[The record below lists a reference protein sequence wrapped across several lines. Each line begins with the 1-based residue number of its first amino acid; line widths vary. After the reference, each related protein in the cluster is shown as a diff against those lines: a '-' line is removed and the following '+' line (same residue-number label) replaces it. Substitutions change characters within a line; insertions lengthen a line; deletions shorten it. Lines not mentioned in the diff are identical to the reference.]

1 MSALYN
7 KLSFEI
13 SKLITRT
20 YSTSFSFAVRSL
32 NPEMRMAIYSI
43 YGFVRIADEI
53 VDTFHNHKK
62 DSLLTDFE
70 NDYYTAYLNGI
81 SLNPVLHSFQ
91 EVVKTYDIPDDLI
104 QAFLTSMKSDLKEK
118 DYTGKNKIDQ
128 YIYGSA
134 EAVGLMCL
142 KVFTNNNEAKYEDLK
157 LPAMKLGSAFQKVN
171 FLRDL
176 KNDIELLGR
185 HYFPIKGREEFSETM
200 KMEIVRDIRND
211 FSLSYEG
218 IKRLPKEAKV
228 PVLTA
233 YLYFYTL
240 LIKISHTPASDIIN
254 KRIRISNFR
263 KALLYL
269 KAFLMCKMK
278 MI

>member
-1 MSALYN
+1 
-7 KLSFEI
+7 
-13 SKLITRT
+13 
-20 YSTSFSFAVRSL
+20 
-32 NPEMRMAIYSI
+32 MRKAIYSI

-53 VDTFHNHKK
+53 VDTFHDHKK
-62 DSLLTDFE
+62 AVLLTDFE
-70 NDYYTAYLNGI
+70 NDYYTAYREGI
-81 SLNPVLHSFQ
+81 SINPVLHCFQ

-104 QAFLTSMKSDLKEK
+104 QAFLTSMKSDLEEK
-118 DYTGKNKIDQ
+118 DYSGKGKIDR

-142 KVFTNNNEAKYEDLK
+142 KVFTHNDEKRYEDLK
-157 LPAMKLGSAFQKVN
+157 FPAMKLGAAFQKVN

-176 KNDIELLGR
+176 KNDIEFLGR
-185 HYFPIKGREEFSETM
+185 NYFPIKGREEFSETM
-200 KMEIVRDIRND
+200 KMEIVRDIMND

-233 YLYFYTL
+233 YLYFHAL
-240 LIKISHTPASDIIN
+240 LRKISYTPASEIIR
-254 KRIRISNFR
+254 KRIRISNSR
-263 KALLYL
+263 KVILYL

-278 MI
+278 II